1 MGLLKKIKKAKGK
14 IESLRG
20 DGNALKSKFGIGRSF
35 SNKFDQFIISS
46 LITFI

>member
-35 SNKFDQFIISS
+35 SNKFDQRISEG
-46 LITFI
+46 LEE